1 MKKRKAEPEE
11 VWAAAFCYVLA
22 PVLLSYVLWVLE
34 DALESGKKRL
44 YFLARDGCMMYRMA
58 EYLCRQW
65 GIPLECRYLY
75 CSRYALR
82 SGEYGLLGDKCLD
95 YICLGGMEV
104 TLEKMM
110 ERGGLTAE
118 EVSAAGERMGW
129 ESRMRKCLSYEQ
141 VKALKP
147 QLKDNSFFME
157 KLLEHSKEAYPSVS
171 GYLRQEGL
179 LEEISYAIVDSGWTG
194 SVQRSINRLLGSAGY
209 DRAVEGYYFG
219 LYEYV
224 EGVEP
229 EHYRTWYFAPENRNI
244 RKAFFCNNLFEC
256 VFSSPEG
263 MTKGYCRKEGRFE
276 PVFAMEEN
284 PNRRRIEA
292 AAGLLLRYVKRYAAG
307 EGKGMPVKEKGFS
320 IKEKS
325 ISGKHGAGTQEKE
338 WFGKKEQR
346 EMERRTAFRLLA
358 SFMGRPS
365 AAEARVFGSYVFDD
379 DVTGEERRTVA
390 RAFTPEEV
398 KEGRLFRRLFRY
410 AAGGEHPAVQSA
422 WPEAGM
428 VLADAAGSTAL
439 YKFLLYSKKS
449 LEQRKRNRKRK
460 E

>member
-1 MKKRKAEPEE
+1 MKKRKAEPEEE

-22 PVLLSYVLWVLE
+22 PVLLSYVWWVLE
-34 DALESGKKRL
+34 DALKSGKQRL
-44 YFLARDGCMMYRMA
+44 YFLARDGYMMYHIA
-58 EYLCRQW
+58 EYFRRLW
-65 GIPLECRYLY
+65 KLPLECRYLY

-82 SGEYGLLGDKCLD
+82 SGECGLLGDKSLD

-118 EVSAAGERMGW
+118 EASAAGAYMGW
-129 ESRMRKCLSYEQ
+129 ESRMRKSLSYEQ
-141 VKALKP
+141 IKALKT
-147 QLKDNSFFME
+147 QLKDNPFFMG
-157 KLLEHSKEAYPSVS
+157 KMMEHSKEEYPSVL

-179 LEEISYAIVDSGWTG
+179 LEEIPYAIVDSGWTG
-194 SVQRSINRLLGSAGY
+194 SVQRSISRLLESAGY
-209 DRAVEGYYFG
+209 NKTVEGYYFG

-224 EGVEP
+224 EGVKP
-229 EHYRTWYFAPENRNI
+229 EHYRTWYFAPENGNI

-276 PVFAMEEN
+276 PVFAMREN

-292 AAGLLLRYVKRYAAG
+292 GTELLLRYVQRYAAG
-307 EGKGMPVKEKGFS
+307 TGKGMSGW
-320 IKEKS
+320 EKS
-325 ISGKHGAGTQEKE
+325 EKE
-338 WFGKKEQR
+338 RNR
-346 EMERRTAFRLLA
+346 EYRAAVRLLS

-365 AAEARVFGSYVFDD
+365 VAEARVFGSYAFDD
-379 DVTGEERRTVA
+379 DVTGKERCAVA

-398 KEGRLFRRLFRY
+398 KEGRLPRRLIRY
-410 AAGGEHPAVQSA
+410 AAGREHPAVQSA

-428 VLADAAGSTAL
+428 VLAGAAGSTAL
-439 YKFLLYSKKS
+439 YKFLLYSRKS
-449 LEQRKRNRKRK
+449 LESKRK
-460 E
+460 ERRSVK